1 MVNSPLEK
9 VRRAFAAVKQERRS
23 WEPGWRDYQCYIEPA
38 RGRFIT
44 SANASEVNNGIRVT
58 EDKRVSSEASR
69 ALSILASGIQSGLTS
84 KARQWFLLA
93 HPDPEVNRYQ
103 PVRAWYDKV
112 QEILEGIYR
121 RSNVYAS
128 LLHTYKEMAAFGT
141 GAMAVLSHPD
151 KVIYCRPFTTGTYY
165 LSLDQWFE
173 VDAFYYVEF
182 LTAHQLEL
190 QYGREGLPSYVV
202 TDLENQRGDRRYEVV
217 NAMFKHPEKY
227 GIPVKDGAEVSSV
240 HFLAKSGESDDRFL
254 RVGHY
259 ATWPVMTPRWDV
271 IDADVYGRP
280 PAADVINDVKM
291 VQRMETDCL
300 KGIAKGVNPP
310 MRIPPELDRRG
321 LNMQPGGLNVVS
333 NMNEHA
339 VAPLVTV
346 ATNIQQLQMKI
357 DRVIE
362 GIRDGFYN
370 SLFLALLTQDN
381 PQMTAREVAERHE
394 EKLLMLGPVLERI
407 HYELLDPLIARTFHI
422 ALEAGLIPPPPDGID
437 LSETEVEY
445 VSILSQ
451 AQKAVG
457 VNRIEQSAAFLGS
470 LVSVYPEVRH
480 ALDPFKA
487 FKEYNQMIG
496 VRANIFRT
504 DEEYQQAVDQE
515 NKQKQLAESA
525 AVAEPLAN
533 SAKIMSETDPAN
545 VRQLLSGQFG
555 GPVI

>member
-1 MVNSPLEK
+1 MSTPLEK

-23 WEPGWRDYQCYIEPA
+23 WEPGWREYQSFIEPA
-38 RGRFIT
+38 RGRFLA
-44 SANASEVNNGIRVT
+44 SPSASEVNNGARLC
-58 EDKRVSSEASR
+58 EDKRVNSEASR

-93 HPDPEVNRYQ
+93 HPDPDVNRYQ

-112 QEILEGIYR
+112 QEVLEGIYR
-121 RSNVYAS
+121 RSNIYAS

-141 GAMAVLSHPD
+141 GAMAVFAHPD
-151 KVIYCRPFTTGTYY
+151 KTIYCRPFTTGTYY

-173 VDAFYYVEF
+173 VDAFYYVEY
-182 LTAHQLEL
+182 LTAHQLDL
-190 QYGREGLPSYVV
+190 QYGKDKLPSHIVS
-202 TDLENQRGDRRYEVV
+202 DLENQRSERRYEVV
-217 NAMFKHPEKY
+217 NALFRHPEKY
-227 GIPVKDGAEVSSV
+227 GIPVKEGFGVGSV
-240 HFLAKSGESDDRFL
+240 HFLANAGDHADSFL
-254 RVGHY
+254 RVNHY
-259 ATWPVMTPRWDV
+259 KTWPVMTPRWDV

-291 VQRMETDCL
+291 MQRMETDCL

-346 ATNIQQLQMKI
+346 VTNIQQLQMKI

-362 GIRDGFYN
+362 GIKDGFYN
-370 SLFLALLTQDN
+370 SLFLALLTQNN

-422 ALEAGLIPPPPDGID
+422 ALEAGLIPPPPDDID
-437 LSETEVEY
+437 LSDTEVEY

-480 ALDPFKA
+480 ALDPYKA

-496 VRANIFRT
+496 VRADIFRSD
-504 DEEYQQAVDQE
+504 DEYARAVDAE
-515 NKQKQLAESA
+515 KKQQQLAEGA
-525 AVAEPLAN
+525 EVVEPLAN